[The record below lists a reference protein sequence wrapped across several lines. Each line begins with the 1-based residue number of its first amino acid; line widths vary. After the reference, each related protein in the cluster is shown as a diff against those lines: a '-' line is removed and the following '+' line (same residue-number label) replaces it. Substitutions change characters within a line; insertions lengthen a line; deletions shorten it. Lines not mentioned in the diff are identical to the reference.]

1 LFSKATIG
9 IPLFIS
15 KEKGFGF
22 SKLLW
27 NKTTLLSGRIIL
39 SGKTME
45 KKKEAKNKRK
55 TTKKNFFC
63 SCNEIAEEKLAP
75 KDLEEAKVFSLQNQ
89 VDVDEADEDYIPL
102 VQDNSKPQI
111 TTAGEESDQEVK
123 VVEERMSEEDLLKAM
138 QDNMVDKKNNRR
150 SF

>member
-1 LFSKATIG
+1 MARVTVEGCVDKITSRFDLV
-9 IPLFIS
+9 
-15 KEKGFGF
+15 
-22 SKLLW
+22 LLAAHR
-27 NKTTLLSGRIIL
+27 SREMAEGSEIL
-39 SGKTME
+39 VE
-45 KKKEAKNKRK
+45 RDNDKNPIVALR
-55 TTKKNFFC
+55 
-63 SCNEIAEEKLAP
+63 EIAEEKLVP
-75 KDLEEAKVFSLQNQ
+75 EELEESKVFSLQTQ

-111 TTAGEESDQEVK
+111 SVSDDEAEEIE

>member
-1 LFSKATIG
+1 MARVTVEDCVDKITSRFDLV
-9 IPLFIS
+9 
-15 KEKGFGF
+15 
-22 SKLLW
+22 LLAAHR
-27 NKTTLLSGRIIL
+27 SREMAEGSEIL
-39 SGKTME
+39 VDRDND
-45 KKKEAKNKRK
+45 KNPIVALR
-55 TTKKNFFC
+55 
-63 SCNEIAEEKLAP
+63 EIAEEKLVP
-75 KDLEEAKVFSLQNQ
+75 EELEESKVFSLQTQ

-111 TTAGEESDQEVK
+111 TASDDEAEEIE

>member
-1 LFSKATIG
+1 MARVTVEDCVDKITSRFDLV
-9 IPLFIS
+9 
-15 KEKGFGF
+15 
-22 SKLLW
+22 LLAAHR
-27 NKTTLLSGRIIL
+27 SREMAEGAEIL
-39 SGKTME
+39 VDRDND
-45 KKKEAKNKRK
+45 KNPIVALR
-55 TTKKNFFC
+55 
-63 SCNEIAEEKLAP
+63 EIAEEKLAP

-111 TTAGEESDQEVK
+111 STAGEESDQEVK

>member
-1 LFSKATIG
+1 MARVTVEDCVDKITSRFDLV
-9 IPLFIS
+9 
-15 KEKGFGF
+15 
-22 SKLLW
+22 LLAAHR
-27 NKTTLLSGRIIL
+27 SREMAEGAEIL
-39 SGKTME
+39 VDRDND
-45 KKKEAKNKRK
+45 KNPIVALR
-55 TTKKNFFC
+55 
-63 SCNEIAEEKLAP
+63 EIAEEKLAP

-89 VDVDEADEDYIPL
+89 VDVDEADEDYISI

>member
-1 LFSKATIG
+1 MARVTVEDCVDKITSRFDLV
-9 IPLFIS
+9 
-15 KEKGFGF
+15 
-22 SKLLW
+22 LLAAHR
-27 NKTTLLSGRIIL
+27 SREMAEGAEIL
-39 SGKTME
+39 VDRDND
-45 KKKEAKNKRK
+45 KNPIVALR
-55 TTKKNFFC
+55 
-63 SCNEIAEEKLAP
+63 EIAEEKLAP

-89 VDVDEADEDYIPL
+89 VDVDEADEEYIPL

-111 TTAGEESDQEVK
+111 TTASEESDQEVK

>member
-1 LFSKATIG
+1 MARVTVEDCVDKITSRFDLV
-9 IPLFIS
+9 
-15 KEKGFGF
+15 
-22 SKLLW
+22 LLAAHR
-27 NKTTLLSGRIIL
+27 SREMAEGSEIL
-39 SGKTME
+39 VDRDND
-45 KKKEAKNKRK
+45 KNPIVALR
-55 TTKKNFFC
+55 
-63 SCNEIAEEKLAP
+63 EIAEEKLVP
-75 KDLEEAKVFSLQNQ
+75 EELEESKVFSLQTQ

-111 TTAGEESDQEVK
+111 SASDDEAEHVE

>member
-1 LFSKATIG
+1 MARVTVEDCVDKITSRFDLV
-9 IPLFIS
+9 
-15 KEKGFGF
+15 
-22 SKLLW
+22 LLAAHR
-27 NKTTLLSGRIIL
+27 SREMAEGAEIL
-39 SGKTME
+39 VDRDND
-45 KKKEAKNKRK
+45 KNPIVALR
-55 TTKKNFFC
+55 
-63 SCNEIAEEKLAP
+63 EIAEEKLVP

-111 TTAGEESDQEVK
+111 TNAGEESDQEAK

>member
-1 LFSKATIG
+1 MARVTVEDCVDKITSRFDLV
-9 IPLFIS
+9 
-15 KEKGFGF
+15 
-22 SKLLW
+22 LLAAHR
-27 NKTTLLSGRIIL
+27 SRDMAEGAEIL
-39 SGKTME
+39 VDRDND
-45 KKKEAKNKRK
+45 KNPIVALR
-55 TTKKNFFC
+55 
-63 SCNEIAEEKLAP
+63 EIAEEKLAP

>member
-1 LFSKATIG
+1 MREWAG
-9 IPLFIS
+9 
-15 KEKGFGF
+15 
-22 SKLLW
+22 
-27 NKTTLLSGRIIL
+27 SGVR
-39 SGKTME
+39 
-45 KKKEAKNKRK
+45 
-55 TTKKNFFC
+55 
-63 SCNEIAEEKLAP
+63 
-75 KDLEEAKVFSLQNQ
+75 

-111 TTAGEESDQEVK
+111 SASDDVAEDVE

>member
-1 LFSKATIG
+1 MARVTVEDCVDKITSRFDLV
-9 IPLFIS
+9 
-15 KEKGFGF
+15 
-22 SKLLW
+22 LLAAHR
-27 NKTTLLSGRIIL
+27 SREMAEGSEIL
-39 SGKTME
+39 VE
-45 KKKEAKNKRK
+45 RDNDKNPIVALR
-55 TTKKNFFC
+55 
-63 SCNEIAEEKLAP
+63 EIAEEKLVP
-75 KDLEEAKVFSLQNQ
+75 EELEESKVFSLQTQ

-111 TTAGEESDQEVK
+111 SVSDDEAEEIE

>member
-1 LFSKATIG
+1 MARVTVEDCVDKITSRFDLV
-9 IPLFIS
+9 
-15 KEKGFGF
+15 
-22 SKLLW
+22 LLAAHR
-27 NKTTLLSGRIIL
+27 SREMAEGSEIL
-39 SGKTME
+39 VDRDND
-45 KKKEAKNKRK
+45 KNPIVALR
-55 TTKKNFFC
+55 
-63 SCNEIAEEKLAP
+63 EIAEEKLVP
-75 KDLEEAKVFSLQNQ
+75 EELEESKVFSLQTQ

-111 TTAGEESDQEVK
+111 SASDDVVEDVE

>member
-1 LFSKATIG
+1 MARVTVEDCVDKITSRFDLV
-9 IPLFIS
+9 
-15 KEKGFGF
+15 
-22 SKLLW
+22 LLAAHR
-27 NKTTLLSGRIIL
+27 SREMAEGAEIL
-39 SGKTME
+39 VDRDND
-45 KKKEAKNKRK
+45 KNPIVALR
-55 TTKKNFFC
+55 
-63 SCNEIAEEKLAP
+63 EIAEEKLVP
-75 KDLEEAKVFSLQNQ
+75 EELEESKVFSLQTQ

-111 TTAGEESDQEVK
+111 SASDDEAEHVE

>member
-1 LFSKATIG
+1 MARVTVEDCVDKITSRFDLV
-9 IPLFIS
+9 
-15 KEKGFGF
+15 
-22 SKLLW
+22 LLAAHR
-27 NKTTLLSGRIIL
+27 SREMAEGAEIL
-39 SGKTME
+39 VDRDND
-45 KKKEAKNKRK
+45 KNPIVALR
-55 TTKKNFFC
+55 
-63 SCNEIAEEKLAP
+63 EIAEEKLVP
-75 KDLEEAKVFSLQNQ
+75 EELEESKVFSLQTQ

-111 TTAGEESDQEVK
+111 SASDDVVEDVE